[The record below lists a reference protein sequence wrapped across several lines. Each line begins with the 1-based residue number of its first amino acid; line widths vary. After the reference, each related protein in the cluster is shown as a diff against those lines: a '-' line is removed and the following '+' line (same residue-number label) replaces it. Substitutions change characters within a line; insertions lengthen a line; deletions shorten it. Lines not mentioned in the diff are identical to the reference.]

1 MKIVEVRTYT
11 LKSQLSQPLIWSNG
25 YITQRETMLVSI
37 QTDTGVVGWGETG
50 NSLASSVI
58 QQGLSPLLIG
68 QDPMNRMYLWQK
80 MYGLYYSSNSACG
93 LTMCAISAIDIALWD
108 IAGKATNLPVYQLL
122 GGRLRQKVS
131 VYATG
136 LYYTDDNCLS
146 RLQEEAKSYVKQGF
160 QGMKMKIGG
169 LGLIEDRK
177 RVAAVREAIGSEV
190 RLMVDANQA
199 YNPAL
204 AIKMGLYLAD
214 LDIHWFEEP
223 VAAHD
228 LGLYLEVKRMLSI
241 PLAGGEN
248 FYSEYNFRD
257 FFAERAL
264 DIAQPDVGNIG
275 GLSKIVKVAAMSQT
289 FGVQL
294 CPHAWGTPVLTA
306 ATIHLCAGLSPC
318 PFVLAPKN
326 YLQEPI
332 MELDCTPNPIRDQLC
347 GDVFRPCDGFLDVPE
362 EPGLGV
368 KVDEQALEYYQIRG

>member
-1 MKIVEVRTYT
+1 MEVKTYT
-11 LKSQLSQPLIWSNG
+11 LKSELLHPLIWSNG
-25 YITQRETMLVSI
+25 HITHRETVLVRI
-37 QTDTGVVGWGETG
+37 CTNTGIVGWGETG

-58 QQGLSPLLIG
+58 QQGLTPLLIG

-80 MYGLYYSSNSACG
+80 MYGLFYSSNSACG
-93 LTMCAISAIDIALWD
+93 LAMCAISAIDIALWD

-136 LYYTDDNCLS
+136 LYYTVNNCLS
-146 RLQEEAKSYVKQGF
+146 RLQEEANSYVEQSF
-160 QGMKMKIGG
+160 QAVKMKIGG
-169 LGLIEDRK
+169 LDLAEDRK
-177 RVAAVREAIGSEV
+177 RVVAVREAIGSDIK
-190 RLMVDANQA
+190 LMVDANQS
-199 YNPAL
+199 YSPAL
-204 AIKMGLYLAD
+204 AIQMGQHLAD

-228 LGLYLEVKRMLSI
+228 LGLYLEVKRKLPI

-248 FYSEYNFRD
+248 FHSGYNFRD
-257 FFAERAL
+257 YLAERAL

-275 GLSKIVKVAAMSQT
+275 GLTEIVKVAAMSQS

-368 KVDEQALEYYQIRG
+368 KVDEQALEYLTN

>member
-1 MKIVEVRTYT
+1 MKIVEVKTYT
-11 LKSQLSQPLIWSNG
+11 LKSELLHPLIWSNG
-25 YITQRETMLVSI
+25 HITHRETVLVRI
-37 QTDTGVVGWGETG
+37 CTNTGIVGWGETG

-58 QQGLSPLLIG
+58 QQGLTPLLIG

-80 MYGLYYSSNSACG
+80 MYGLFYSSNSACG
-93 LTMCAISAIDIALWD
+93 LAMCAISAIDIALWD

-136 LYYTDDNCLS
+136 LYYTVNNCLS
-146 RLQEEAKSYVKQGF
+146 RLQEEANSYVEQSF
-160 QGMKMKIGG
+160 QAVKMKIGG
-169 LGLIEDRK
+169 LDLAEDRK
-177 RVAAVREAIGSEV
+177 RVVAVREAIGSDIK
-190 RLMVDANQA
+190 LMVDANQS
-199 YNPAL
+199 YSPAL
-204 AIKMGLYLAD
+204 AIQMGQHLAD

-228 LGLYLEVKRMLSI
+228 LGLYLEVKRKLPI

-248 FYSEYNFRD
+248 FHSGYNFRD
-257 FFAERAL
+257 YLAERAL

-275 GLSKIVKVAAMSQT
+275 GLTEIVKVAAMSQS

-368 KVDEQALEYYQIRG
+368 KVDEQALEYLTN